1 MPSAATGVF
10 NFKPNSLTRKS
21 FSPIMESSGNQSPMI
36 TDSYNIKNLSTIGG
50 PLDSDNRKKSTPLG
64 ISESRYKTIQNNNTN
79 GSNYNDETFDG
90 DSFSV

>member
-10 NFKPNSLTRKS
+10 NFKANSLTRKS

-36 TDSYNIKNLSTIGG
+36 TESYNIKNLSTIGG
-50 PLDSDNRKKSTPLG
+50 GMDSDIRKKSTPLG

-79 GSNYNDETFDG
+79 GSNYNDDTFDG